1 MNRRPEFDSSEE
13 LPINGVG
20 SAASS
25 EERFGDL
32 VVAMFEFSLSLASF
46 LVFTKRE
53 YGSGHVNLVPDTD
66 TGRDSEKELR
76 NREEFFCCP
85 SSFAGGNRMRKM

>member
-1 MNRRPEFDSSEE
+1 M
-13 LPINGVG
+13 
-20 SAASS
+20 
-25 EERFGDL
+25 
-32 VVAMFEFSLSLASF
+32 
-46 LVFTKRE
+46 FTKRE